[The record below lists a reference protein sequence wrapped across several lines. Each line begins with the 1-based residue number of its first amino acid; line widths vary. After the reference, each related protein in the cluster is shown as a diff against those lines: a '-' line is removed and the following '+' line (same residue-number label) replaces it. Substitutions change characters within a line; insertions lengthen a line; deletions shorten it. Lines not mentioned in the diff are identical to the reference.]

1 MVRTMQPPL
10 HKQVRAALE
19 TRIASGELRAGDRL
33 PAERALQDEFGV
45 ARSVVRQALA
55 GLSRDGLVV
64 SAYPRG
70 YMVLGPRIPWI
81 SRLRLLRDEP
91 WSVHITD
98 VREALASERVAAA
111 LDIPVGSPV
120 AERHSELRGRVTED
134 PWGLGLSS
142 YPLSLVDDGGQAIL
156 LGQAEIDYDD
166 LERAFGRR
174 IVGYHE
180 RIRARLPTS
189 TEQSRL
195 HIARH
200 APVIEMARISR
211 TTTIPISYFVFI
223 GCADCFE
230 GDYLVQ
236 P

>member
-1 MVRTMQPPL
+1 MQPPL
-10 HKQVRAALE
+10 HKKVRAALE
-19 TRIASGELRAGDRL
+19 ARIVSGDLGAGDRL
-33 PAERALQDEFGV
+33 PAERALQDDFGV

-70 YMVLGPRIPWI
+70 YTVLGPRIPWI

-91 WSVHITD
+91 WSVLITD
-98 VREALASERVAAA
+98 VKEAVASERVAAA
-111 LDIPVGSPV
+111 LDVPIGSPV
-120 AERHSELRGRVTED
+120 AERHSELRGRVTGD

-142 YPLSLVDDGGQAIL
+142 YPLSLAHDAGRAIL
-156 LGQAEIDYDD
+156 LGQREIDYDD
-166 LERAFGRR
+166 LERAFDRR
-174 IVGYHE
+174 IIGYHE
-180 RIRARLPTS
+180 RIRARLPTP